1 MAIEGGGEWG
11 RMEERKTRER
21 ENGEDW
27 KGGWMEGRRGKR
39 QSVASKGRGT
49 LGVRKGRKL
58 SESQIS
64 RIRFGPAVSPAGS
77 GWKPDLP

>member
-1 MAIEGGGEWG
+1 MGKDGREEDERKGKRRRLEG
-11 RMEERKTRER
+11 RM
-21 ENGEDW
+21 D
-27 KGGWMEGRRGKR
+27 GRRGKR

-49 LGVRKGRKL
+49 LGVRKGGKL